1 MSEDQALSDVTT
13 PDTPATSGGNPFQR
27 PPAPEIDL
35 GPFEQLTIEEILEQA
50 KLPEKRVYVCLA
62 GDLQAEYDGY
72 VEELNTL
79 VNAGGEL
86 IVDPEASI
94 GEQTAEARAQELADK
109 VQDVR
114 QRMKRSM
121 AGFLLRGM
129 SADDL
134 AVFEKTH
141 KPKDPNADHTD
152 YWVKLIAK
160 SAVQPTMTSDNV
172 RAFRKKLGFNAFWEL
187 VKGARSVNLDGGVDV
202 PKSLSFSEVRQAS

>member
-1 MSEDQALSDVTT
+1 MSEDQTLADTTT
-13 PDTPATSGGNPFQR
+13 PDTPTAGGNPFQR

-35 GPFEQLTIEEILEQA
+35 GVLEQWTIEDILEQA
-50 KLPEKRVYVCLA
+50 KLPEKRVFVCLA

-72 VEELNTL
+72 IEELNTL
-79 VNAGGEL
+79 VNAAGEL
-86 IVDPEASI
+86 IVDPESSI

-114 QRMKRSM
+114 QRMKRKM

-134 AVFEKTH
+134 AVFEKAN

-152 YWVKLIAK
+152 YWVKLIAQ
-160 SAVQPTMTSDNV
+160 SAVQPPMTEENV
-172 RAFRKKLGFNAFWEL
+172 RSFRKKLGFNAFWEL

-202 PKSLSFSEVRQAS
+202 PKSLSFSEVRQGN